1 MITIEGLGGKGAVW
15 CAVRFTRGMLT
26 NVTHIDAYSP
36 DDNLVLSAPPCS
48 IYLPPVGGNTVW
60 HSTSTS
66 PYGPRLGKLEIGT
79 LLGVTSTPDQP
90 NPCEHSTVNGGL
102 IATGPGHISP
112 SWLRPRVEALGGQ
125 TLYCQDGSIAQF
137 VQGQNSSFLPD
148 WSRWSRDRKG
158 NLVSTSSLEATNTYA
173 MFTDF
178 VDMVGSSNLRYAHGA
193 VSNEWYRN
201 TVSGSVKTD
210 SAMKLFKINCVH
222 VSANVWVESKWYE
235 YHHNN
240 SYITLKPVS
249 QDTGLG
255 YIVAESQRVRTITMT
270 AIQSYNATSFK
281 ARYNCEETVSYYGM
295 KAGLAHDTVSGTV
308 SSSYTFDSPVLTLE
322 PGLVTG
328 SLFIKDKLDAF
339 CIPAQSRA
347 KLLYK
352 CKTATA
358 VRSNAVADVSGLES
372 NWIENLA
379 QAKGT
384 TKAILPLI
392 EAYKAVKTGNIMM
405 GKRALIDAYLT
416 YMYVI
421 APGKRDFNDVSKH
434 LGGISKN
441 ISTKRFSNERRRGQL
456 KEVVPVLSVLAE
468 LAYYCTLNLKLK
480 DNPVAMIGNA
490 LEKLGLNPSAANI
503 WDLIPFSFVVDWFT
517 NIGSI
522 LSRLDAYNNNALLRD
537 VQSRIET
544 FKVQW
549 PLTESEILELIGPDY
564 SVATLLKYSWYDR
577 RILTGLGSFD
587 PFSGQSFDGL
597 SVSQMTQGGALL
609 SSYKR

>member
-1 MITIEGLGGKGAVW
+1 M
-15 CAVRFTRGMLT
+15 
-26 NVTHIDAYSP
+26 
-36 DDNLVLSAPPCS
+36 
-48 IYLPPVGGNTVW
+48 
-60 HSTSTS
+60 
-66 PYGPRLGKLEIGT
+66 EIGT

-102 IATGPGHISP
+102 LATGPGHISP
-112 SWLRPRVEALGGQ
+112 SWIRPYVQALGGQ

-137 VQGQNSSFLPD
+137 VQGFTTSVSDTGGQK
-148 WSRWSRDRKG
+148 WTRDRKG
-158 NLVSTSSLEATNTYA
+158 LLTNLAISYDWSNCYA

-178 VDMVGSSNLRYAHGA
+178 VDTVGSSNPSYPHGA
-193 VSNEWYRN
+193 VQNEWYRN
-201 TVSGSVKTD
+201 TVLDTVQTM
-210 SAMKLFKINCVH
+210 SAMKLFKQNCVH

-235 YHHNN
+235 YHQNN
-240 SYITLKPVS
+240 SYITPKPIS
-249 QDTGLG
+249 EDTGLG
-255 YIVAESQRVRTITMT
+255 YIVASSQRVRTITMT
-270 AIQSYNATSFK
+270 GIQSTNAASFK
-281 ARYNCEETVSYYGM
+281 GRFTVEETVTYYGM
-295 KAGLAHDTVSGTV
+295 LFGPTHNTVSGVV
-308 SSSYTFDSPVLTLE
+308 SSSYTFDSSIMTLE

-328 SLFIKDKLDAF
+328 SLFVKSKLDEF
-339 CIPAQSRA
+339 CSPAQARA

-358 VRSNAVADVSGLES
+358 ARSNAVADVSGLES

-416 YMYVI
+416 YMYVV
-421 APGKRDFNDVSKH
+421 APGVRDYKDVSKH

-441 ISTKRFSNERRRGQL
+441 ITTKRFSNERRRGQL
-456 KEVVPVLSVLAE
+456 KEVVPVLDVLAE
-468 LAYYCTLNLKLK
+468 LSYFCTLNLRLK
-480 DNPVAMIGNA
+480 DNPLAAIGNA

-549 PLTESEILELIGPDY
+549 PLTESETLELIGSDY
-564 SVATLLKYSWYDR
+564 SVTSLLKYSWYDR